1 MNEARIN
8 TIYWVPSAMNMIANF
23 KALDEHRLP
32 FLKTVLFAG
41 EAMPTKQLNYWRRH
55 LSADTLYANLFG
67 PTETTDIAAYYIIDR
82 DFRDDELSHWPC
94 MQKLRRVC
102 SKRGRY
108 LSRR

>member
-41 EAMPTKQLNYWRRH
+41 EAMPTTQLNYWRRH

-67 PTETTDIAAYYIIDR
+67 PTETTDTVSYTHLW
-82 DFRDDELSHWPC
+82 DF
-94 MQKLRRVC
+94 
-102 SKRGRY
+102 Y
-108 LSRR
+108 LYRFGVTTLFIYFYCFYSCFICWRQ